1 MTRKSWLVLAL
12 AACASVAAVVFVQ
25 RTPSEPAGRRVIDTT
40 TAATPAT
47 TATTV
52 APAAPGASA
61 AKPAVGYDRYRA
73 ELQRIRAA
81 REKAQALQPNE
92 RCINRERFRKVGT
105 TWERAGNC

>member
-25 RTPSEPAGRRVIDTT
+25 RTPSEPARQAIET
-40 TAATPAT
+40 TPA
-47 TATTV
+47 AIPAIPETTV
-52 APAAPGASA
+52 APSAPV
-61 AKPAVGYDRYRA
+61 AKPAAGYDRYRA

>member
-1 MTRKSWLVLAL
+1 MTRKFWLVLAL
-12 AACASVAAVVFVQ
+12 AVCACGIAVVFLQ
-25 RTPSEPAGRRVIDTT
+25 RTPSEPAAPH
-40 TAATPAT
+40 TAGTRIPATPE
-47 TATTV
+47 TTV
-52 APAAPGASA
+52 APATPAAPA
-61 AKPAVGYDRYRA
+61 AKPSVGYDRYRA

>member
-1 MTRKSWLVLAL
+1 MTRKFWLVLAL
-12 AACASVAAVVFVQ
+12 AVSACGIAAVFLQ
-25 RTPSEPAGRRVIDTT
+25 RTPSEPVPPHADTRVV
-40 TAATPAT
+40 ATPV
-47 TATTV
+47 TTV
-52 APAAPGASA
+52 APVTPAVPA
-61 AKPAVGYDRYRA
+61 AKPSVGYDRYRA